1 MQSMGGLKGWL
12 IATLVKEF
20 SEEVIEFIEVNLTNI
35 QIKRKVQGTVNNE
48 NRNEA
53 TSDLNDVFNS

>member
-53 TSDLNDVFNS
+53 TSDLNDVFNN

>member
-1 MQSMGGLKGWL
+1 MGGLKGWL
-12 IATLVKEF
+12 IATVVKEF

>member
-1 MQSMGGLKGWL
+1 MQALGGLKGWL
-12 IATLVKEF
+12 IKTIVKEF
-20 SEEVIEFIEVNLTNI
+20 SEEVIEFIEVNVTHI

-53 TSDLNDVFNS
+53 TRILNDVFN

>member
-1 MQSMGGLKGWL
+1 MQTMGGFKGWL

>member
-1 MQSMGGLKGWL
+1 MGGLKGWL

-20 SEEVIEFIEVNLTNI
+20 SEEVLEFIEVNLTNI

>member
-1 MQSMGGLKGWL
+1 MGGLKGWL

-20 SEEVIEFIEVNLTNI
+20 SEEVIEFIEVNIKKI

-53 TSDLNDVFNS
+53 TSDLNDVFNT